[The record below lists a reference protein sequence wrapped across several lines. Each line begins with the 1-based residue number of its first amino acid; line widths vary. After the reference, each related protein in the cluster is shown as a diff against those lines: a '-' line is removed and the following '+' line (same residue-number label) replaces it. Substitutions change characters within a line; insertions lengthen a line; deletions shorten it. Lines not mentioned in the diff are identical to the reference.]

1 VETRWRIM
9 LSAKSGMVPVMVIF
23 GERDAVERRVD
34 GDVFV
39 VSTVA
44 VRDTGEDG
52 VVAHIPKLAIERY
65 MYFAGL
71 VNDNVGVT

>member
-1 VETRWRIM
+1 M
-9 LSAKSGMVPVMVIF
+9 LSVKSGIVPVWTIF
-23 GERDAVERRVD
+23 GERDAVERWVD

-44 VRDTGEDG
+44 VRDIGEEG
-52 VVAHIPKLAIERY
+52 VVAHIPKLAMERY

-71 VNDNVGVT
+71 VNDNVGVTWC